1 MKPDESAG
9 QSRRRPKPLNEAVTS
24 QMKRMPRA
32 GSKPELLL
40 RAELFRRGM
49 RFRVNF
55 KGVPGKPDIAF
66 TKAKIAVFVDG
77 CFWHGCP
84 IHGSLPK
91 NNREWWRAKL
101 EGNRERDER
110 KDRELRQEEWLSL
123 HYWEHDDI
131 EEIADEI
138 EELWNERRAASVE
151 TF

>member
-1 MKPDESAG
+1 
-9 QSRRRPKPLNEAVTS
+9 
-24 QMKRMPRA
+24 MPRA